1 MRRRVAFAASGAAVL
16 AAGIAVAATG
26 FDEGRIGPQNRI
38 QPSGRLLKPYG
49 KLTGLGNLPAG
60 GALTPDGRFMWTVS
74 AGRGSNDVRI
84 IQVATTGKCKRG
96 GRGHRCRVKRARQV
110 GRITQVIPMPGA
122 NGGMTMASDN
132 KTAYVSG
139 TKDPCDGCNDTHL
152 GEGAPAGTPGVKGDV
167 IHVFSYDARTG
178 KAQRTGVI
186 EVPPPPGAPAPQAI
200 PTGLPA
206 PGPSPPQSFPPTK
219 TSPKS
224 WPRDLAVTPDGTTL
238 LAALN
243 LADAAAIVDLKTK
256 KIRYVNT
263 GNYPYGAAITPDGKT
278 GLISNETPG
287 TVSVIDLKAAKKT
300 KDIQVGSH
308 LSHPEGIAIDPKG
321 RRAYVAVANQDT
333 VAVIDLEK
341 LRLEKTLAVG
351 RPQGLGTSPV
361 AVSVTGEGRR
371 LLVSNSGEDA
381 IAMFDLRDDSL
392 IGRVPVGS
400 YPVAAFATPKY
411 TRLTWIAGK
420 GLGVGSNTI
429 KPGETPPPAD
439 PGSAAHPGGQQ
450 FHYLPSWTLGIS
462 GIGKFPTDK
471 QIRALTPRS
480 SQQIVPSNTE
490 APPADTP
497 IKANGPIK
505 HVFYIVKENR
515 SYDQVLGDDP
525 RGDGDPSLTLFGE
538 KITPNLHAL
547 VKRFPL
553 LDHVY
558 ANSEA
563 SIDGHFWTSAAGVSD
578 YVVKSWH
585 QNYGNRDRPYDFGV
599 YAVTWPGQGFL
610 FDQAEKQGIS
620 YYNYGEAVAG
630 VLPLN
635 DKDRNAEET
644 NLAQKKLAKS
654 DLGRPVGCY
663 PNDASVGQE
672 VLSPGSAGAPGFA
685 STGHEVWDSTPPGA
699 SAAADAESSR
709 FLCFQARFQ
718 SQVAQGSVPAFN
730 YMVLPDNHT
739 EGTTPG
745 RRTPRAMVAE
755 NDYGLGQ
762 IVDLISHSPVWESSL
777 ILVIEDDT
785 QDGADHVDAH
795 RMPALAISPFT
806 KKGAVVHTRYDMLSF
821 IRTLQIPIG
830 MKPLGL
836 QDAMA
841 VPLYDAF
848 DGTAQNTDPYT
859 AIEPTIAID
868 ERNTESSPGAAAS
881 KRMNFRKL
889 DGEPQ
894 RELDAV
900 LWKSVHGAGSIP
912 PPPGPNASGR
922 DEKHAPDLDG

>member
-1 MRRRVAFAASGAAVL
+1 MRGRIGIALAGAATL
-16 AAGIAVAATG
+16 AAGVAIAATS

-60 GALTPDGRFMWTVS
+60 GALTPDGRFLWTVS
-74 AGRGSNDVRI
+74 AGRGNNDIRI
-84 IQVATTGKCKRG
+84 VKVAEDGRCKRG
-96 GRGHRCRVKRARQV
+96 GKGHRCRVKRARQV
-110 GRITQVIPMPGA
+110 GRLVQTIPMPGA
-122 NGGMTMASDN
+122 NGGMAIAPDN

-139 TKDPCDGCNDTHL
+139 TKDPCDGCSSGTHL
-152 GEGAPAGTPGVKGDV
+152 YEGAPKGTPGMDGDNV
-167 IHVFSYDARTG
+167 HVFEYDSKTGQAR
-178 KAQRTGVI
+178 RTQVI
-186 EVPPPPGAPAPQAI
+186 PIPAPPGAPVPQAI

-206 PGPSPPQSFPPTK
+206 PGPTPPQNFPPTK

-224 WPRDLAVTPDGTTL
+224 WPRDLAVSPDGKTL

-243 LADAAAIVDLKTK
+243 LGDAAAIVDLKTK
-256 KIRYVNT
+256 DIKYVPT

-287 TVSVIDLKAAKKT
+287 TVSVIDLANAKKV

-321 RRAYVAVANQDT
+321 ERAYVAVTNQDT
-333 VAVIDLEK
+333 VAVIDLKK
-341 LRLEKTLAVG
+341 LEVEKTLSVG
-351 RPQGLGTSPV
+351 RPQGLGTWPV
-361 AVSVTGEGRR
+361 SVSVTADGRR
-371 LLVSNSGEDA
+371 LLVADAGEDA
-381 IAMFDLRDDSL
+381 IAVFDLRNHAL
-392 IGRVPVGS
+392 IGRIPVAS

-411 TRLTWIAGK
+411 TRLAWISAK
-420 GLGVGSNTI
+420 GLGVGGNNLDQ
-429 KPGETPPPAD
+429 GEPPPPD
-439 PGSAAHPGGQQ
+439 DGGSAANGR
-450 FHYLPSWTLGIS
+450 FHYLPSWTLGVS
-462 GIGKFPTDK
+462 GIAKFPTDK
-471 QIRALTPRS
+471 QIRKLTPRA
-480 SQQIVPSNTE
+480 SQQIVPSNSE
-490 APPADTP
+490 PPPADTP

-515 SYDQVLGDDP
+515 SYDQVLGDDA

-578 YVVKSWH
+578 YVVKNWH

-599 YAVTWPGQGFL
+599 YAATWPGQGFL

-620 YYNYGEAVAG
+620 YFNYGEAVAG
-630 VLPLN
+630 VLPLT
-635 DKDRNAEET
+635 DKDRNSDET
-644 NLAQKKLAKS
+644 ALVAKKLAKS
-654 DLGRPVGCY
+654 DLGRPEGCY
-663 PNDASVGQE
+663 ANDASVGVE
-672 VLSPGSAGAPGFA
+672 VLSPTSAGAPSFA
-685 STGHEVWDSTPPGA
+685 STGSEVWDSSAPASSPGL
-699 SAAADAESSR
+699 SR
-709 FLCFQARFQ
+709 FDCFRARFQ
-718 SQVAQGSVPAFN
+718 TQLAQDAVPAFN
-730 YMVLPDNHT
+730 YMVLADDHT

-745 RRTPRAMVAE
+745 RRTPRAMIAE

-762 IVDLISHSPVWESSL
+762 IVDTISHSSVWDSSL

-795 RMPALAISPFT
+795 RMPALVISPFT
-806 KKGAVVHTRYDMLSF
+806 KKGAVVHKRYDMLSF
-821 IRTLQIPIG
+821 IRTLEIPIG

-836 QDAMA
+836 ADSLA

-859 AIEPTIAID
+859 AVAPNIPID

-881 KRMNFRKL
+881 KQMNFRKL
-889 DGEPQ
+889 DSEPQ
-894 RELDAV
+894 RNLDAV
-900 LWKSVHGAGSIP
+900 LWKSIHGEDAVP
-912 PPPGPNASGR
+912 PPPGPNAAGEEAR
-922 DEKHAPDLDG
+922 DDDG